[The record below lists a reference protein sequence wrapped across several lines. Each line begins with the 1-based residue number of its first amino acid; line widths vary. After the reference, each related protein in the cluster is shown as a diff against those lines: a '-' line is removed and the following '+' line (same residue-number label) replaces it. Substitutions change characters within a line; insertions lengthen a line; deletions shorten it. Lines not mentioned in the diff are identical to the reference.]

1 MRRFLT
7 ACCAAAM
14 ASCMI
19 PLGTSNAVWAKETV
33 TVTDM
38 VKRTVEAPRN
48 PDRIVCLT
56 SGCLRLIC
64 YLNRS
69 DRVVGVE
76 QFEKIRTFGRPYA
89 LAHPELLTL
98 PSVGPGGPTTINS
111 EPDLEAVL
119 KVKPDVIFITYMQKD
134 KADALQ
140 KKIGIPVIILTYG
153 TFGTF
158 DEVVYESLRVAGK
171 VLAAEERSEQ
181 VISFIEAARNDLKQR
196 TAGFEDAAKPAV
208 YVGGIGYKGVQG
220 IESTDASY
228 VPLEWVAAR
237 NVAKKTGQKAHFFID
252 KEQLLNWD
260 PDVIFVDGGGLELV
274 RQDLAKKGEFYAGLK
289 AVKTG
294 RVYSIHPFNWYM
306 TNIGTAA
313 AGAYA
318 AGKILYPD
326 RFQDVDPGEKADE
339 IYRFLVGKPV
349 NQHMVNTYGP
359 LGASVLPAR

>member
-1 MRRFLT
+1 MV
-7 ACCAAAM
+7 CCLIISGA
-14 ASCMI
+14 
-19 PLGTSNAVWAKETV
+19 TDTVWAKETV
-33 TVTDM
+33 TVTDLA
-38 VKRTVEAPRN
+38 KRTVEAPRN
-48 PDRIVCLT
+48 PDRIICLT

-64 YLNRS
+64 YLNRT
-69 DRVVGVE
+69 DKVVGVE

-89 LAHPELLTL
+89 LAHPELLAL

-119 KVKPDVIFITYMQKD
+119 KVKPDVIFITYMQAD

-140 KKIGIPVIILTYG
+140 KKIGIPVVILTYG

-181 VISFIEAARNDLKQR
+181 VVSFIEAARNDLKQR
-196 TAGFEDAAKPAV
+196 TASVDNAAKPSV

-237 NVAKKTGQKAHFFID
+237 NVAKTTGQKAHLFID
-252 KEQLLNWD
+252 KEQLLTWD

-274 RQDLAKKGEFYAGLK
+274 RQDLVKKGDFYNGLK
-289 AVKTG
+289 AVKNG
-294 RVYSIHPFNWYM
+294 RVYSLHPFNWYM
-306 TNIGTAA
+306 TNIGTAT

-326 RFQDVDPGEKADE
+326 RFQDVDPEKKADE
-339 IYRFLVGKPV
+339 IYRFLLGKPV
-349 NQHMVNTYGP
+349 NDLMVNTYGP
-359 LGASVLPAR
+359 LGGSVLPQR